1 MTFPTTSLFSIL
13 NAHVLEYWFLPS
25 AAYSLDFTGRR
36 RLRQTS
42 TSSCLWWVAISSPEH
57 FYLVLLQPPKM
68 FVATSLW
75 ILSFI
80 AVFLNGVRMNGPSQT
95 YPPAH
100 HCYST
105 FCLPIRNKPKPSLDA
120 WCRHTFNCLLM
131 WTILSLSLSCPCFS
145 RSVFLSVFFS
155 HITPNVLIILL
166 HELFFSFLMACRSSK
181 PKPI

>member
-42 TSSCLWWVAISSPEH
+42 TSSCLWWVAIFSPEH

-80 AVFLNGVRMNGPSQT
+80 AVFLNGDRMNGPSQT
-95 YPPAH
+95 YPPAPPLLFH
-100 HCYST
+100 L
-105 FCLPIRNKPKPSLDA
+105 LPSHQKQAKAQVGCMMYAYIQ
-120 WCRHTFNCLLM
+120 
-131 WTILSLSLSCPCFS
+131 LSPDVDYFVSVSFLP
-145 RSVFLSVFFS
+145 VFL
-155 HITPNVLIILL
+155 
-166 HELFFSFLMACRSSK
+166 
-181 PKPI
+181 